1 MEMEDESDL
10 GEDLAELKTMGFVF
24 GSMLAF
30 TNVPRNLMILSILI
44 SFAAVS
50 AISAP
55 LLEVD
60 NSDWEPIDARVEWT
74 TVDDTHCTDWLTFC
88 LLYTSPSPRDS

>member
-1 MEMEDESDL
+1 MGTEVESDL
-10 GEDLAELKTMGFVF
+10 AEDLAELKTMGFMF

-44 SFAAVS
+44 SFAGIS

-55 LLEVD
+55 LLEL
-60 NSDWEPIDARVEWT
+60 SLI
-74 TVDDTHCTDWLTFC
+74 HI
-88 LLYTSPSPRDS
+88 